1 MMMETSNTY
10 EDCMRMPIAVFLNT
24 IKHIQISQ
32 LMQNEKWREAYLNKL
47 AEERVLKNK
56 GIAKSKMDMAG
67 LKSFAQKL

>member
-10 EDCMRMPIAVFLNT
+10 QDCMHMPIPVFLNT
-24 IKHIQISQ
+24 IKNIRISQ
-32 LMQNEKWREAYLNKL
+32 LMQNKEWREAYLNKL

-56 GIAKSKMDMAG
+56 GISKTKMDMAG